1 MSSLFD
7 FDKAPDAYAV
17 MGNPITHSR
26 SPDIHAAFAKQTNQR
41 IEYTA
46 IQVDLG
52 GFEQAVGNFF
62 ANGGKGLNVTV
73 PFKQEAWQLADDL
86 GEEAKQAGAVNT
98 LLMNTEGQLVG
109 RNTDGIGL
117 VRDLLQNHGAS
128 IDNRITDKRV
138 LLVGAGG
145 AARGVLQPL
154 LNEKPATLVIVNRTP
169 DRAHDLVKKFSDQG
183 DVSGVGF
190 DDLGDQSFDLIIN
203 ATAASLQ
210 GEVPP
215 LPDTVCAKNFWCYDM
230 MYSAEPTPFVLWG
243 EQHGAGKSVDGLG
256 MLVEQAAESFF
267 LWRGVRPETTS
278 VIQSIR
284 DALNAN

>member
-7 FDKAPDAYAV
+7 FDKAPDTYAV

-26 SPDIHAAFAKQTNQR
+26 SPQIHAAFAKQTNQR

-52 GFEQAVGNFF
+52 GFDQAVGNFF
-62 ANGGKGLNVTV
+62 AHGGKGLNVTV
-73 PFKQEAWQLADDL
+73 PFKQEAWELAEDL
-86 GEEAKQAGAVNT
+86 SPEAKRAGAVNT
-98 LLMNTEGQLVG
+98 LLMNSDGKLLG

-128 IDNRITDKRV
+128 IVNKRV

-154 LNEKPATLVIVNRTP
+154 LDEKPSTLVIVNRTP
-169 DRAHDLVKKFSDQG
+169 TRAHNLAEAFSEQG
-183 DVSGVGF
+183 DVTGAGF
-190 DDLGDQSFDLIIN
+190 DDLSDQTFDLIIN

-215 LPDTVCAKNFWCYDM
+215 LPTGVCADNCWCYDM

-243 EQHGAGKSVDGLG
+243 EKQGASKSVDGLG
-256 MLVEQAAESFF
+256 MLVEQAAESFYY
-267 LWRGVRPETTS
+267 WRDVRPETKP
-278 VIQSIR
+278 VIQLIR
-284 DALNAN
+284 DSLNAN

>member
-26 SPDIHAAFAKQTNQR
+26 SPQIHAAFAKQTNQR

-46 IQVDLG
+46 IQVDVG
-52 GFEQAVGNFF
+52 GFDQAVGNFF

-73 PFKQEAWQLADDL
+73 PFKQEAWQRADKL
-86 GEEAKQAGAVNT
+86 GAEAKQAGAVNT
-98 LLMNTEGQLVG
+98 LLVNAEGQLLG

-128 IDNRITDKRV
+128 TNYKIANKRV
-138 LLVGAGG
+138 LLIGAGG

-154 LNEKPATLVIVNRTP
+154 LDENPSSLVIVNRTP
-169 DRAHDLVKKFSDQG
+169 DRAHDLAEDFSKLG

-190 DDLGDQSFDLIIN
+190 DDLSNQSFDLIIN

-215 LPDTVCAKNFWCYDM
+215 LPDTVCAENCWCYDM
-230 MYSAEPTPFVLWG
+230 MYSAEPTPFVRWG
-243 EQHGAGKSVDGLG
+243 EQHNASKSVDGLG

-267 LWRGVRPETTS
+267 LWRRVHPETKP

-284 DALNAN
+284 DTLNAN

>member
-1 MSSLFD
+1 
-7 FDKAPDAYAV
+7 
-17 MGNPITHSR
+17 
-26 SPDIHAAFAKQTNQR
+26 AFAKQTNQR

>member
-26 SPDIHAAFAKQTNQR
+26 SPDIHAAFAKQTSQR

-73 PFKQEAWQLADDL
+73 PFKQEAWQLVDEL

-98 LLMNTEGQLVG
+98 LLMNAEGQLLG

-117 VRDLLQNHGAS
+117 VRDLLQNHGGV
-128 IDNRITDKRV
+128 ITDKRI

-145 AARGVLQPL
+145 AARGVMQPL
-154 LNEKPATLVIVNRTP
+154 LDEKPATLVIVNRTP
-169 DRAHDLVKKFSDQG
+169 DRAHNLAQVFSG
-183 DVSGVGF
+183 RGNVSGVGF

-215 LPDTVCAKNFWCYDM
+215 LPDTVCAENCWCYDM
-230 MYSAEPTPFVLWG
+230 MYSAEPTPFVTWG
-243 EQHGAGKSVDGLG
+243 QQHGAIKSVDGLG

-278 VIQSIR
+278 VIQSLR
-284 DALNAN
+284 GALNAN